1 MKKLLFALSILAF
14 GMSACH
20 DHDEDD
26 SVKPVVAITAPTASG
41 SYTSGSDVK
50 ITGKVTDE
58 NSLHELKIIVTQVSD
73 GKELFKSEP
82 SVHDLTSYDINET
95 WKPNVSADT
104 DVILTVTAEDH
115 GSNKTEVTV
124 NFTVKK

>member
-1 MKKLLFALSILAF
+1 
-14 GMSACH
+14 MSACH

-26 SVKPVVAITAPTASG
+26 SDKPVVTISTPTANA

-50 ITGKVTDE
+50 ISGKVTDA
-58 NSLHELKIIVTQVSD
+58 SLHELKIIVTQVSD

-82 SVHDLTSYDINET
+82 TVHDLTSYDINET
-95 WKPNVSADT
+95 WKPSVSADT
-104 DVILTVTAEDH
+104 DVKLTVTAEDH
-115 GSNKTEVTV
+115 SSNKTEVTV